1 MVDDAQG
8 TPPPSLI
15 GEDGLLVENF
25 AELLPEDIRTE
36 ETLKTMPRDIPNL
49 IKMTVNA
56 QKKIGKNKVALP
68 GEKASET
75 EMNEFYE
82 AIGRPKTPQDYGKFE
97 KPKEL
102 GDEHWNS
109 DRVERF
115 KAKAHSLGLTKKQ
128 AEGLLSWDTE
138 ETVNMLQS
146 KTEADAAEL
155 AKVEE
160 GLKRK
165 MGMAYEQNV
174 HNVNILFDITNNDNE
189 ERKAAMIAKYGRDP
203 LFIEWASEISKQFIE
218 HEIMPGELGQMTPK
232 DALAEINTL
241 QNTEG
246 YMTGELKRKDPIK
259 HKQIYDKIMDLN
271 KIAYAK
277 AG

>member
-1 MVDDAQG
+1 MPEETIPV
-8 TPPPSLI
+8 SLI

-68 GEKASET
+68 GEKAT
-75 EMNEFYE
+75 EAELSEFYS
-82 AIGRPKTPQDYGKFE
+82 AIGRPETPQDYGEYK
-97 KPKEL
+97 KPEGL
-102 GDEHWNS
+102 DDSLWDS
-109 DRVERF
+109 DRIERF

-128 AEGLLSWDTE
+128 AEGLLNWDSE
-138 ETVNMLQS
+138 ELVNMLQ
-146 KTEADAAEL
+146 KTQEADAKEL

-160 GLKRK
+160 SLKQK

-232 DALAEINTL
+232 DALAEINIL

-246 YMTGELKRKDPIK
+246 YMSGELKRKDPIK
-259 HKQIYDKIMDLN
+259 HKQIYEKIMDLN